1 MYVSTYVFMYP
12 SMHACMYECMLA
24 CKQICMHVCKN
35 LCRDVCRQAGMIGFI
50 TLQQS
55 APSQMTWMY
64 AKLYAKLYVCMCRCI
79 YVCMYVCIC
88 TYVCAN
94 LDQCMHL
101 NMHNTYVPWISA
113 RSCHG
118 RIFFWG
124 CLLFADMSS
133 PSSQLIIFSPQIL
146 SLYTIT

>member
-12 SMHACMYECMLA
+12 SMHASMYECMLA

-101 NMHNTYVPWISA
+101 NMHNTYVPWIST
-113 RSCHG
+113 RSCHR
-118 RIFFWG
+118 RIFFG
-124 CLLFADMSS
+124 GFLKLHELRSNNLMLPYS
-133 PSSQLIIFSPQIL
+133 
-146 SLYTIT
+146 